1 MTLRRTA
8 ALVALAAFAAGC
20 QSADDTAGEPA
31 AAPPT
36 SAPADPPTGT
46 APEPSESPQAVTAA
60 NTVEVCQAVDKL
72 IVAGSKKIAD
82 ESAAAT
88 RGEET
93 SEELNSRLKATLGG
107 LADDVREQAERAED
121 DEIEEL
127 LTETAKQLDTGA
139 RSSTPVKWLGSTFV
153 DIPPKLTREC
163 RA

>member
-1 MTLRRTA
+1 MRRAA
-8 ALVALAAFAAGC
+8 ALVALAALAAGC
-20 QSADDTAGEPA
+20 GSEDSGDAPA
-31 AAPPT
+31 AAP
-36 SAPADPPTGT
+36 SAGVASTG
-46 APEPSESPQAVTAA
+46 APDGSASPGAVTAA
-60 NTVEVCQAVDKL
+60 NTAEVCQAVDKL

-107 LADDVREQAERAED
+107 LADDVRKQAGRAED
-121 DEIEEL
+121 PGIEEL
-127 LTETAKQLDTGA
+127 LTDTAKQLDAGA